1 MEKPFAGQWLYD
13 DEDLAPNNILWESF
27 LCPCIVYGRSTK
39 SYNDALERA
48 FEYDSP
54 PDGHV
59 RFTSTP
65 LHNPALSLPCLGFA
79 ACLPFYGIMISD
91 LRTKVRDLYNIEG
104 TRNEDSLWGCCY
116 PYDSLIQIEHEL
128 INHGHHRRRSS
139 CGYETEPSM
148 TTSLSTSR
156 SHSKVTTC
164 DTEPDQNLPCIPEG
178 SSECSS
184 PTSSASSR
192 GKPRE
197 RSIAQDPVA
206 PTDATLD
213 HSHDLSKDPRGSY
226 RTNAPHRLKDDTSA
240 PVYPPSIHQLR
251 TDTKAPASPPA
262 VHRHDLFQD
271 ASEANETQ
279 PNHDI
284 GFDRVETYR
293 ASPDHQLRQDE
304 KTPGAFPSAHH
315 LHHDT
320 VVRTK
325 APQQHKLEDD
335 EQGPSRSETRGPHH
349 LHEDK

>member
-13 DEDLAPNNILWESF
+13 DEDLAPVNVLWKAIF
-27 LCPCIVYGRSTK
+27 CPCIVYGRSKK
-39 SYNDALERA
+39 SYGDAVNREY
-48 FEYDSP
+48 EYDSP
-54 PDGHV
+54 PNGHV
-59 RFTSTP
+59 RFRSKP
-65 LHNPALSLPCLGFA
+65 LKNPAVSVPCLTFA
-79 ACLPFYGIMISD
+79 ACLPFYGILISR
-91 LRTKVRDLYNIEG
+91 LRSDVRDLYNIQG
-104 TRNEDSLWGCCY
+104 TRNEDNLYGCCY
-116 PYDSLIQIEHEL
+116 PCDTLIQIEHEL
-128 INHGHHRRRSS
+128 INHGHHRRRGC

-164 DTEPDQNLPCIPEG
+164 DTEPDESLPCIPEG
-178 SSECSS
+178 SSECTSS
-184 PTSSASSR
+184 TSSASSR
-192 GKPRE
+192 SKPRE

-213 HSHDLSKDPRGSY
+213 HSHDLSKDPKGPY
-226 RTNAPHRLKDDTSA
+226 RTKAPHRLKDDSSA

-271 ASEANETQ
+271 ASETNETQ

-304 KTPGAFPSAHH
+304 KTPGAFPSSHH

-320 VVRTK
+320 VIRTK
-325 APQQHKLEDD
+325 APRQHMLEDD
-335 EQGPSRSETRGPHH
+335 EQGPSRSGTRGPHH

>member
-13 DEDLAPNNILWESF
+13 DEDLAPVNMLWETF
-27 LCPCIVYGRSTK
+27 MCPCIIYGRSKK
-39 SYNDALERA
+39 SYDDAVDRE

-54 PDGHV
+54 SDGHV
-59 RFTSTP
+59 RFKVSEKGIVDTHGEYWSRP
-65 LHNPALSLPCLGFA
+65 LENPTISLPCLKFA
-79 ACLPFYGIMISD
+79 ACLPFYGTFIWD

-104 TRNEDSLWGCCY
+104 SRSEDIISGCCY

-128 INHGHHRRRSS
+128 MNHGHHRRRSC
-139 CGYETEPSM
+139 CG
-148 TTSLSTSR
+148 
-156 SHSKVTTC
+156 SHSKATTC
-164 DTEPDQNLPCIPEG
+164 DTEPDASLPCIPED
-178 SSECSS
+178 SSECTS

-192 GKPRE
+192 SKSRE

-213 HSHDLSKDPRGSY
+213 HSHDLSKDPRGQY

-262 VHRHDLFQD
+262 VHRHDMFQD
-271 ASEANETQ
+271 ASETHEIQ

-284 GFDRVETYR
+284 GFDRVETHR

-304 KTPGAFPSAHH
+304 KTPGAFPSAAHH

-325 APQQHKLEDD
+325 APRQHMLEED
-335 EQGPSRSETRGPHH
+335 EQGPSRSGNGGPHH
-349 LHEDK
+349 LDEDK